1 MFIVYREKFKI
12 VKFAKKD
19 YNRKKKDLEVERT

>member
-12 VKFAKKD
+12 VKIRKKD
-19 YNRKKKDLEVERT
+19 YNRKKIDLEVERT